1 VVRAASSSRLIEGIA
16 AGAQVKEYSD
26 EEPPECLVVFP
37 PGVGVFFGRVRES
50 TLWESVV
57 TPSTTPRPTRSD
69 DSQELE
75 SVCLTREQLDNIVRV
90 FQKYDKGTA
99 AIAKTDL
106 VPLCRVRVSGGSAS
120 FSLLE
125 CDTCVK

>member
-1 VVRAASSSRLIEGIA
+1 M
-16 AGAQVKEYSD
+16 
-26 EEPPECLVVFP
+26 
-37 PGVGVFFGRVRES
+37 
-50 TLWESVV
+50 
-57 TPSTTPRPTRSD
+57 
-69 DSQELE
+69 
-75 SVCLTREQLDNIVRV
+75 CLTREQLDNIVRV

-125 CDTCVK
+125 GDTRVQSVSLLLENDDSAGWKGMTNTTDLIDSQVEKIRPNLDRELTASHGISSFF